1 MSSSLMWLV
10 VVNTLLVLIATDILV
25 VAHSEP
31 FLTDERHRG
40 LTNVVEKLSSE
51 DSETAR
57 CKTRYGQRGFLQHRD
72 AEQAAIPPP
81 LLYSLPGSGN
91 TWTRLLIEYATGVLS
106 GSFYNDVGLT
116 KVFPGELI
124 CNTSVSV
131 AKAHPMDHSYA
142 SLFHPTKPPANKCAR
157 RGGIE
162 LFTRV
167 ILIVRHPLDAI
178 WSEFLRRK
186 KNSHVGQLTHGTFNT
201 NAFLSYFAE
210 AAKMYARVYTADYTS
225 LRSEL
230 SSSDLFYLRY
240 EDLHDS
246 SRQVGLLTSLVQ
258 FLHLDN
264 RTVNLY
270 PHAMPPTDRIK
281 CAFRLAEHKEVHR
294 PKPPVDDAHAPTDQS
309 DFVTITDA
317 YLGTSAA
324 VMTLCR
330 SWSYLTVA
338 LEADRYPV
346 DSFVLMH
353 KTYNVTDLCHHLTL
367 PAAKR

>member
-1 MSSSLMWLV
+1 MTSSSLMWLV
-10 VVNTLLVLIATDILV
+10 VVNALLVLISTGILATPHIK
-25 VAHSEP
+25 P
-31 FLTDERHRG
+31 FLTDERHRQLRNAG
-40 LTNVVEKLSSE
+40 ANLTPE
-51 DSETAR
+51 DAETAR
-57 CKTRYGQRGFLQHRD
+57 CKALYGQRGFLQHRNAD
-72 AEQAAIPPP
+72 QAAIPPP

-106 GSFYNDVGLT
+106 GSFYNDIGLT
-116 KVFPGELI
+116 KVFPGELV

-142 SLFHPTKPPANKCAR
+142 SLFHPTKTPANKCAR

-186 KNSHVGQLTHGTFNT
+186 KNSHVGQLTHGNFNE

-210 AAKMYARVYTADYTS
+210 AAKMYARIYTVDYAT

-246 SRQVGLLTSLVQ
+246 SRQVELLTSLVQ

-264 RTVNLY
+264 RTTNVY
-270 PHAMPPTDRIK
+270 PQALSHDRIK

-294 PKPPVDDAHAPTDQS
+294 PKPPVDNAHAPTDQS

-324 VMTLCR
+324 VVALCR
-330 SWSYLTVA
+330 SWPYITA
-338 LEADRYPV
+338 TLEADRYPV

-353 KTYNVTDLCHHLTL
+353 KTYNVTDLCHNLTL

>member
-1 MSSSLMWLV
+1 MSSSLVWLV
-10 VVNTLLVLIATDILV
+10 VVNVLIAAGIL
-25 VAHSEP
+25 AAADRKQL
-31 FLTDERHRG
+31 LTNERLRE

-57 CKTRYGQRGFLQHRD
+57 CKTQYGQRGFLQHRD

-116 KVFPGELI
+116 KVFPGELV

-186 KNSHVGQLTHGTFNT
+186 KNSHVGHLTHGNFNT
-201 NAFLSYFAE
+201 NAFLGYFAE
-210 AAKMYARVYTADYTS
+210 AAKMYARVYTNDYTS

-230 SSSDLFYLRY
+230 SSSDLFSLRY
-240 EDLHDS
+240 EDLHDP
-246 SRQVGLLTSLVQ
+246 SRQVGLLTSLVR
-258 FLHLDN
+258 FLRLDN
-264 RTVNLY
+264 RTTNFY
-270 PHAMPPTDRIK
+270 PHAMSHDRIN

-330 SWSYLTVA
+330 NWPYLTVA

-353 KTYNVTDLCHHLTL
+353 KTYNVTDLCQNLTL